1 MPKNAIQRPIVVIG
15 DIHGLTTWKDIVKN
29 HRGSQFVFLGDYCDP
44 YEDIEPD
51 ELIKN
56 LRSIIQFK
64 KRHPNDVILLLGNH
78 DMHYLSE
85 DFVTCTRYDERIAPR
100 IKRILTSNRDLFQ
113 YAWQQGKML
122 FTHAGVSDG
131 WFRNDFHGDSSKNCS
146 IADQLNNPTQEQFVA
161 MGEVGFWRGG
171 PYEYGGIF
179 WADIDET
186 KDNPL
191 KGYHQFVGH
200 SRVDS
205 IKSAKIDDE
214 TTITYCDCLFND
226 QYLVINRQNMN

>member
-1 MPKNAIQRPIVVIG
+1 MPKNARQRPIVVIG
-15 DIHGLTTWKDIVKN
+15 DVHGLTTWKDIVKI

-85 DFVTCTRYDERIAPR
+85 DFVTSTRYDERIAPR

-131 WFRNDFHGDSSKNCS
+131 WFRNDFMAIPVKTVPLRINSTIPHR
-146 IADQLNNPTQEQFVA
+146 NNSLLWEKLVF
-161 MGEVGFWRGG
+161 GEVGLTNMEESFGLTL
-171 PYEYGGIF
+171 
-179 WADIDET
+179 T
-186 KDNPL
+186 KP
-191 KGYHQFVGH
+191 K
-200 SRVDS
+200 
-205 IKSAKIDDE
+205 
-214 TTITYCDCLFND
+214 TIL
-226 QYLVINRQNMN
+226 

>member
-1 MPKNAIQRPIVVIG
+1 
-15 DIHGLTTWKDIVKN
+15 
-29 HRGSQFVFLGDYCDP
+29 
-44 YEDIEPD
+44 
-51 ELIKN
+51 
-56 LRSIIQFK
+56 
-64 KRHPNDVILLLGNH
+64 
-78 DMHYLSE
+78 
-85 DFVTCTRYDERIAPR
+85 
-100 IKRILTSNRDLFQ
+100 
-113 YAWQQGKML
+113 
-122 FTHAGVSDG
+122 
-131 WFRNDFHGDSSKNCS
+131 
-146 IADQLNNPTQEQFVA
+146 

-171 PYEYGGIF
+171 LYEYGGIF

-214 TTITYCDCLFND
+214 TTITYCDCLYND

>member
-1 MPKNAIQRPIVVIG
+1 MPENAIQRPIVVIG
-15 DIHGLTTWKDIVKN
+15 DVHGLTKWKDIVKT

-64 KRHPNDVILLLGNH
+64 KRHLNDVILLLGNH

-85 DFVTCTRYDERIAPR
+85 DFVTSTRYDERIAPC
-100 IKRILTSNRDLFQ
+100 IKRILTNNRDLFQ

-146 IADQLNNPTQEQFVA
+146 IADQLNNPTQEQYVA

-214 TTITYCDCLFND
+214 TSITYCDCLFND